1 MKVRAFILCCAFASL
16 AANAQQYPTRPVRF
30 VVPFAPGG
38 SVDTLARTIAA
49 PIQLPVGVITAL
61 VGVPVLLALLTRIRS

>member
-1 MKVRAFILCCAFASL
+1 MLTGGTLLLFA
-16 AANAQQYPTRPVRF
+16 
-30 VVPFAPGG
+30 
-38 SVDTLARTIAA
+38 DTLARTIAA